1 MATTTYFD
9 ATFAVRAISDRTDAA
24 GTPAAADLT
33 AEEDR
38 LSHEFVTEGWVAE
51 ANSYAPTEG
60 LEGTMLLNIG
70 SDGARD
76 DYYVVA
82 GDATGQG
89 KYVARLAAKTGVPI
103 DTASPSLPR
112 KDEVYLVIEDNIYDS
127 NARSLARLGYRTGTP
142 SVSPVAPGPDGGWNA
157 YVLLATVEVPAG
169 APDIG
174 ATTITDE
181 RTQSQLVVDAATL
194 DGRDAAYFST
204 AGHAHGGDYAP
215 IAHEGDTV
223 GHPEATTS
231 DSGFMD
237 SADQTKLDAIE
248 ASAEVNPTD
257 AELLTQLKNVDG
269 ATSGIDADLL
279 DGSHGSAL
287 ATTGH
292 AHGSEHYTEAESN
305 SQLSG
310 KRNKA
315 EGTFLRHGTFA
326 GTHTTGGL
334 FLVPITIIDRDDW
347 GGAPTL
353 PGAPGAGSAVIDI
366 PTTGGT
372 YLIYGQIA
380 FSYVNT
386 TGVRQAQIE
395 SASSGVIG
403 VSRKKSISGDVTIV
417 QVSAVHTSASGADEA
432 YLKGYHTAGTNN
444 GLTGDTWFR
453 VVALDNS

>member
-9 ATFAVRAISDRTDAA
+9 ATFAVRAISTRTDAA
-24 GTPAAADLT
+24 GAGVTDLD

-38 LSHEFVTEGWVAE
+38 LAHEFVTEGWVVE

-70 SDGARD
+70 SDGARE

-89 KYVARLAAKTGVPI
+89 KYVARLAAKTGVLI
-103 DTASPSLPR
+103 DTASPTLPR

-142 SVSPVAPGPDGGWNA
+142 SVSPAAPGADAGWNA

-174 ATTITDE
+174 AAAITDE
-181 RTQSQLVVDAATL
+181 RAQSQLVVDAATL
-194 DGRDAAYFST
+194 DGRNAAYFSV
-204 AGHAHGGDYAP
+204 AGHAHGGDYAV

-223 GHPEATTS
+223 GHPEATGS
-231 DSGFMD
+231 ASGFMD
-237 SADQTKLDAIE
+237 SADQTKLDAVE
-248 ASAEVNPTD
+248 AGAEVNPTN
-257 AELLTQLKNVDG
+257 AELLAQLKNVDG
-269 ATSGIDADLL
+269 AGSLIDADLL

-287 ATTGH
+287 AGTGH
-292 AHGSEHYTEAESN
+292 SHGSEHYTESESD
-305 SQLSG
+305 SQLDG

-315 EGTFLRHGTFA
+315 EGTFIGHGTFA
-326 GTHTTGGL
+326 GTHSSGSL
-334 FLVPITIIDRDDW
+334 NLLSITEIDRDDW

-353 PGAPGAGSAVIDI
+353 PGAPGAGTAVIDV

-372 YLIYGQIA
+372 YLVYGQVA
-380 FSYVNT
+380 FAYVNT

-395 SASSGVIG
+395 TAFSGVIG
-403 VSRKKSISGDVTIV
+403 VNRKRPISGDVTIV
-417 QVSAVHTSASGADEA
+417 QVSAVHTSASGADEV
-432 YLKGYHTAGTNN
+432 YLKLYQTSGSNMGITA
-444 GLTGDTWFR
+444 DSWFR
-453 VVALDNS
+453 VIALDNS